1 MGKIMYVYLIK
12 YNNNVIAAADG
23 DVMADKIIKQYIQH
37 NKTMEIDKF
46 EKEPIRFFTEL
57 LELEEDSIGGIKN
70 QENEG

>member
-37 NKTMEIDKF
+37 NKTMEIGKF

-57 LELEEDSIGGIKN
+57 LELEEDNIGGIKD
-70 QENEG
+70 